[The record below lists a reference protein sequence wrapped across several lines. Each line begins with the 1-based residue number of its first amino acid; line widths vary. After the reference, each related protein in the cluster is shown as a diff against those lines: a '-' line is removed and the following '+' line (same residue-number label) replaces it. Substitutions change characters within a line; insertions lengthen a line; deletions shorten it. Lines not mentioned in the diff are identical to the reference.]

1 MPAIFIGRFQPL
13 HKGHLKAIKWLFKK
27 EKEILI
33 VIGSIDKSSMR
44 NNLFSFSE
52 RKNMIERTLSTANI
66 KNYKIYG
73 VKDYSNDIF
82 WAKKVLRMAKL
93 LPKEAI
99 VYTQNPWTADCF
111 KKIKVKVK
119 SHPLFFN
126 RLSAT
131 QVRRKIVENKK
142 WENLVPKTVFDFLV
156 KINGEKRIKALPSR
170 ATSTKVL

>member
-1 MPAIFIGRFQPL
+1 MSMYHSIEVRVPFLDHKLVEYLSSLPSDLKLSKKLNKPLLIEAISDLLSQEIFNRPKMGFTVPSS
-13 HKGHLKAIKWLFKK
+13 KWLQA
-27 EKEILI
+27 
-33 VIGSIDKSSMR
+33 
-44 NNLFSFSE
+44 NNWS
-52 RKNMIERTLSTANI
+52 K
-66 KNYKIYG
+66 
-73 VKDYSNDIF
+73 F